1 MKSVYTDTIEEYQ
14 ALRGATGLIDYEGS
28 GYFTVSGPGAAELVG
43 RVCTRPVDFLL
54 EGQIS
59 VALVL
64 REDGTILGEAQLH
77 CRGAEYLIQV
87 WPAQADAVR
96 THLMSVAGEFE
107 DATVTDVSADCHG
120 FGVEGPE
127 SFRIVQKFLDFPI
140 ASMAYRSFASTARD
154 GVDMLISRTGVTGE
168 YGYVLMV
175 PAAKA
180 AEMREELVGLG
191 ARECGLDA
199 VDICRMET
207 RFANLEK
214 ETAGEHATPFDL
226 GLQWMVDFNHEFIGS
241 GSLSEAQQ
249 SEGRNPVCWESRD
262 DSSEVPSAGTAITVG
277 DHEIGT
283 VTHAVYSPSMNRVI
297 GVARV
302 DSPVAASGLEFGIGD
317 RGIRTISAP
326 FLVATSFGVSME

>member
-14 ALRGATGLIDYEGS
+14 ALRSATGLIDYEGA
-28 GYFTVSGPGAAELVG
+28 GYFTVSGPGAAEFVG
-43 RVCTRPVDFLL
+43 SVCTRPVDFLL

-96 THLMSVAGEFE
+96 AHLMAVAGDAS
-107 DATVTDVSADCHG
+107 DATVTDVSADYHG

-140 ASMAYRSFASTARD
+140 ASMAYRSFATSERD
-154 GVDMLISRTGVTGE
+154 GVELMISRTGVTGE
-168 YGYVLMV
+168 YGYNVLV
-175 PAAKA
+175 PTGKA
-180 AEMREELVGLG
+180 AELREELVGLG
-191 ARECGLDA
+191 ARESGIDA

-207 RFANLEK
+207 RFTNLEK
-214 ETAGEHATPFDL
+214 ETAGDVATPFDL

-241 GSLSEAQQ
+241 GALADAQQ
-249 SEGRNPVCWESRD
+249 SQARQPVCWVAD
-262 DSSEVPSAGTAITVG
+262 DEGTEAPSAGTSIIVG
-277 DHEIGT
+277 GQEVGA
-283 VTHAVYSPSMNRVI
+283 VTHAVFSPSLKRVI
-297 GVARV
+297 GTARV
-302 DSPVAASGLEFGIGD
+302 DSTVAASGLGFGMGD
-317 RGIRTISAP
+317 REIQTISAP

>member
-14 ALRGATGLIDYEGS
+14 ALRGGTGLIDYEGS

-96 THLMSVAGEFE
+96 AHLMSTAEEFE
-107 DATVTDVSADCHG
+107 DATVTDVSADYHG

-140 ASMAYRSFASTARD
+140 ASMAYRSFVATARD
-154 GVDMLISRTGVTGE
+154 GVDLLISRTGVTGE
-168 YGYVLMV
+168 YGYVLLV
-175 PAAKA
+175 PAAKSS
-180 AEMREELVGLG
+180 EMREELVGLG

-214 ETAGEHATPFDL
+214 ETAGESATPFDL

-241 GSLSEAQQ
+241 EVLSGAQQ
-249 SEGRNPVCWESRD
+249 SQDHGPVCWEACD
-262 DSSEVPSAGTAITVG
+262 DNADVPSAGSAITVG
-277 DHEIGT
+277 DHAIGV

-302 DSPVAASGLEFGIGD
+302 DSSVAASGLEFGIGD
-317 RGIRTISAP
+317 RAIRTISAP

>member
-43 RVCTRPVDFLL
+43 KVCTRPVDFLL

-64 REDGTILGEAQLH
+64 REDGSILGEAQLY

-87 WPAQADAVR
+87 WPAQADAIR
-96 THLMSVAGEFE
+96 SHLTSMAGEVE
-107 DATVTDVSADCHG
+107 DATVTDVSTDFHG

-140 ASMAYRSFASTARD
+140 ASMAYRSFANTERG
-154 GVDMLISRTGVTGE
+154 GVELLISRTGVTGE
-168 YGYVLMV
+168 YGYMMMV
-175 PAAKA
+175 PAAQA
-180 AEMREELVGLG
+180 AETREELVGLG

-207 RFANLEK
+207 RFANLER
-214 ETAGEHATPFDL
+214 ETAGETATPFDL
-226 GLQWMVDFNHEFIGS
+226 GLQWMVDFNHEFVGA
-241 GSLSEAQQ
+241 EALGDAQRSPSRQ
-249 SEGRNPVCWESRD
+249 PVCWVAGD
-262 DSSEVPSAGTAITVG
+262 DNAEVPTAGSRITVG
-277 DHEIGT
+277 DQEIGT
-283 VTHAVYSPSMNRVI
+283 VTHAVFSPSMKRVI
-297 GVARV
+297 GTANV
-302 DSPVAASGLEFGIGD
+302 DSSVAASGLRFGLGD
-317 RGIRTISAP
+317 REIQTISAP

>member
-1 MKSVYTDTIEEYQ
+1 MKSVYTDTNEEYQ
-14 ALRGATGLIDYEGS
+14 ALRNTVGLLDYEGA
-28 GYFTVSGPGAAELVG
+28 GFFTVSGPGAGEFVG
-43 RVCTRPVDFLL
+43 MVCTRPVDFLL

-77 CRGAEYLIQV
+77 CRGEEYLIQV

-96 THLMSVAGEFE
+96 AHLMALAADAS
-107 DATVTDVSADCHG
+107 DATVTDISADYHG

-127 SFRIVQKFLDFPI
+127 SFRSVQKFLDFPI
-140 ASMAYRSFASTARD
+140 ASMAYRSFVASEHNGAEI
-154 GVDMLISRTGVTGE
+154 LISRTGVTGE
-168 YGYVLMV
+168 YGYTVMV

-207 RFANLEK
+207 RFTNLEK
-214 ETAGEHATPFDL
+214 ETAGDAATPFDL
-226 GLQWMVDFNHEFIGS
+226 GLQWMVDFNHEFVGS
-241 GSLSEAQQ
+241 EALSDAQQ
-249 SEGRNPVCWESRD
+249 SQARQPVCWMVD
-262 DSSEVPSAGTAITVG
+262 DEAAETPSAGAPITVA
-277 DHEIGT
+277 GT
-283 VTHAVYSPSMNRVI
+283 EVGMVTHAVYSPNLKRVI
-297 GVARV
+297 GTARV
-302 DSPVAASGLEFGIGD
+302 DSAVAASGLRFDMAGRE
-317 RGIRTISAP
+317 IRTISAP